1 MFISKVEN
9 GYWDFLRFLLLVA
22 LYQSCF
28 FLLQMPKQG
37 NFNQLMLSQKMLKG
51 KNLHMKPFQPFDDG
65 WPFSL
70 WSAKKGQ
77 VMNFIYPKGID
88 QWPLNNLYDVISLW
102 HLTLVYLLKYQDFT
116 NGQSQLLIFHFKR
129 FFRNLVMERKSNKK
143 LICWH
148 MSLASVKLNFWELLR
163 SQAGFTTKWRIGL
176 SQICQAW

>member
-1 MFISKVEN
+1 MDIETSC
-9 GYWDFLRFLLLVA
+9 FLLLVA

-102 HLTLVYLLKYQDFT
+102 HLTLVYLLEYQDFT
-116 NGQSQLLIFHFKR
+116 KVNFW
-129 FFRNLVMERKSNKK
+129 FFISKDFFLE
-143 LICWH
+143 ICWWRG
-148 MSLASVKLNFWELLR
+148 SLTKNWS
-163 SQAGFTTKWRIGL
+163 AGT
-176 SQICQAW
+176 CP